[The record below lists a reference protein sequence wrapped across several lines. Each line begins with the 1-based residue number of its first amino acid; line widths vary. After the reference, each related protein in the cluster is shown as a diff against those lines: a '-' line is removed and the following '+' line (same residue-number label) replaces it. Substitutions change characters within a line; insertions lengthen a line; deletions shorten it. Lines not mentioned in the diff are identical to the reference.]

1 MHHTTVS
8 APSTVYITRHLC
20 ALFLDYQN
28 FGTNGLQ
35 TKQQGFVNFSTFSKM
50 VLKINLTK
58 ALYCTVETNKQSQI
72 KYIQYEY
79 MHSTY
84 KLLVFGL

>member
-8 APSTVYITRHLC
+8 APSTVYICALC

-58 ALYCTVETNKQSQI
+58 ALYCTVELETNKHCHAKI
-72 KYIQYEY
+72 LK
-79 MHSTY
+79 
-84 KLLVFGL
+84 

>member
-50 VLKINLTK
+50 V
-58 ALYCTVETNKQSQI
+58 YCTVELETNKHCHAKI
-72 KYIQYEY
+72 LK
-79 MHSTY
+79 
-84 KLLVFGL
+84 

>member
-1 MHHTTVS
+1 MHHSTVS
-8 APSTVYITRHLC
+8 ALSTVYICALC

-58 ALYCTVETNKQSQI
+58 ALYCTVQTNIVTPK
-72 KYIQYEY
+72 
-79 MHSTY
+79 
-84 KLLVFGL
+84 F